1 MASRLGFK
9 YAAALFG
16 FFANLLLA
24 ISPYGTS
31 PAIERVLC
39 IESAFARQ
47 AETAPIYSAK
57 HHLAPLFKVKIL
69 KRYPHDPCA
78 FTQGLIFA
86 NGFLY
91 ESTGLN
97 GKSSVRKVEL
107 ETGRVLKK
115 YDLPFQYF
123 GEGLTLWQGSLI
135 QLTWTSGKGIVYNM
149 QSFAVEREFSYS
161 GEGWGLTNDGES
173 LVMSNGTEELIF
185 LDPATLVRQR
195 SLRVLD
201 GGEPVRLLN
210 ELEYIKGE
218 IFANIWQEDFV
229 AKISP
234 KTGAVTGW
242 IDMSA
247 LRAEFT
253 AASSAE
259 ALNGIAFDAEKE
271 RIFVTGKLWPLL
283 FEIEVVRP
291 KRFTAEDTEITE
303 KNAVKK

>member
-1 MASRLGFK
+1 MAANLRFK
-9 YAAALFG
+9 CAAALFC
-16 FFANLLLA
+16 FFANLFLTIGLH
-24 ISPYGTS
+24 GTS
-31 PAIERVLC
+31 PGTGRVLC
-39 IESAFARQ
+39 IESALARQ
-47 AETAPIYSAK
+47 AETALLSSAK
-57 HHLAPLFKVKIL
+57 RHFAPLFKVRIL

-97 GKSSVRKVEL
+97 GKSGLRQVEL
-107 ETGRVLKK
+107 ETGRVLRK

-123 GEGLTLWQGSLI
+123 GEGLTLWHGSLI
-135 QLTWTSGKGIVYNM
+135 QLTWTSGKGFVYNL

-161 GEGWGLTNDGES
+161 GEGWGLTNDGKS

-185 LDPATLVRQR
+185 LNPATLVRQR

-201 GGEPVRLLN
+201 NGEPVCLLN

-218 IFANIWQEDFV
+218 IFANVWQEDFI
-229 AKISP
+229 AMISP
-234 KTGAVTGW
+234 QTGEVTGW

-247 LRAEFT
+247 LRGELPP
-253 AASSAE
+253 ASSAK
-259 ALNGIAFDAEKE
+259 ALNGIAFDAGKD

-283 FEIEVVRP
+283 FEIEVI
-291 KRFTAEDTEITE
+291 KQ
-303 KNAVKK
+303 